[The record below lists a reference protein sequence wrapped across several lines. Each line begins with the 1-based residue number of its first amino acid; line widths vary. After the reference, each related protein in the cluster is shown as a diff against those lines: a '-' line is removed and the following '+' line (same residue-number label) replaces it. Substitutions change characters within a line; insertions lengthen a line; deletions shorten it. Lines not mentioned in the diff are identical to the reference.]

1 MLSDYIRTLMKGQ
14 NVLYASSAELMR
26 TSKGPATTSGYALG
40 CSDFTGIG
48 YGHNGATEGYLSL
61 MAYDPKSDVSVV
73 VLFPFWDVRS
83 DEKFTR
89 CLNTLNT
96 TAIEAKRTLGY

>member
-1 MLSDYIRTLMKGQ
+1 MKGD

-26 TSKGPATTSGYALG
+26 TNKGAATTNGYGLG
-40 CSDFTGIG
+40 CSNFQGIG
-48 YGHNGATEGYLSL
+48 YGHNGATEGYLSM
-61 MAYDPKSDVSVV
+61 MAYDPKSDVSVI
-73 VLFPFWDVRS
+73 VLLPFWDLS
-83 DEKFTR
+83 STSKFER